1 MGRQQRN
8 FFLKAIRLK
17 NITSECIE
25 RELSSACMTLS
36 ESVQKS
42 IYSVLDHILSYA
54 EIKYHFSKPII
65 KVIQKRQKDIP
76 KLILQK

>member
-25 RELSSACMTLS
+25 RELSFACMTLS

-42 IYSVLDHILSYA
+42 IYSGLDHILSYA

-65 KVIQKRQKDIP
+65 KVVQKRQKDIP

>member
-25 RELSSACMTLS
+25 RELSFACMTLS
-36 ESVQKS
+36 KSVQKS

-65 KVIQKRQKDIP
+65 KVVQKSQKDIP